1 MFFLW
6 LTIVILL
13 SIVEVMTINLTTI
26 WYVVSGIIAIILS
39 FFTDNF
45 LIQLGVFVIV
55 GTILLITTRPILNK
69 FIRTKKESTN
79 FDRIID
85 MLGIVIE
92 PISKNKL
99 GAVKVDG
106 KIWSAYAD
114 SEILVNTTVK
124 VLKIEGAKIKVEEE

>member
-6 LTIVILL
+6 LAIVILL

-26 WYVVSGIIAIILS
+26 WYVVSGIFAIILS
-39 FFTDNF
+39 FFIDNF

-69 FIRTKKESTN
+69 FINTKKESTN
-79 FDRIID
+79 FDRIIG
-85 MLGIVIE
+85 MSGIVVE
-92 PISKNKL
+92 PVFKNEL

-106 KIWSAYAD
+106 KIWTAYAD
-114 SEILVNTTVK
+114 LEIPVNTTVK